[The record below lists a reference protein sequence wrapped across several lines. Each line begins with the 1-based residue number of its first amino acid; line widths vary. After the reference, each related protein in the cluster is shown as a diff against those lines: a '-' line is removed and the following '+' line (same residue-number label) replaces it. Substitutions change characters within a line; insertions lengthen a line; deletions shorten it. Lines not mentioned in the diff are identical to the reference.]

1 MSSNLPPKSGIPR
14 TGIPK
19 GPSST
24 SSRQNAST
32 GTTGQPKPS
41 RSQEISSRTTS
52 PSALT
57 ARIVEPPDDWTYLE
71 AKYKQDIEALTE
83 STEMATIEK
92 EIAEEKLDSCEKELQ
107 ELKDKLNDAMM
118 QIDMLKREQPD
129 QHMATSGS
137 ESSVT
142 IFQLQ
147 KVEEQNELLKQAL
160 LRLRDISTNDKQ
172 TIEDLTLECEELKLK
187 VLDLE
192 DKEQKF
198 SEQIKVYE
206 EQIDVNQSSHEMVE
220 KLTQQKTDL
229 EDKLKEMVD
238 DIDCMEKLRDLN
250 EQLLENARENEIEL
264 TEELDRLKVQY
275 SDLSNKKRDIEDYLL
290 DQERSVAKLK
300 EENRYLSDQVSQLK
314 DQFKEG
320 ESIEQQKHQIENVAY
335 KLNFSESKMAEKEAE
350 IARCKR
356 NLSEMEEQMTNL
368 SLITKEQSNKI
379 EELKL
384 QLESKVSENSELQRA
399 LKKKIEEVSELE
411 IRREMAEKKL
421 QSIQRETEGKIGNLN
436 RTIETMKGI
445 EVQREE
451 DIRRLMEDNELIER
465 ERRELRDQLNKSN
478 RSLEKSMQTG
488 NVSLSMMT
496 AQDTSLASLGISF
509 QNPPSHQA
517 SPVHHQSMAN
527 TQLPL
532 NQSFSAYQNPSPH
545 STSLSS
551 AVGPARHLSIK
562 SGIEESVLIDK
573 LNDLSS
579 AFDQVN
585 RRNYELELELAYREL
600 GCKEPMSS
608 KLFDL
613 SAHYNVGQV
622 KSLNAEVNKLKR
634 EVRSAMINQQ
644 IFTKSRSAS
653 SQARS
658 DRFNKSKLAMRYQI
672 LENEANALMSS
683 SSLSQLRPRAPLQ
696 HSTPVK

>member
-1 MSSNLPPKSGIPR
+1 
-14 TGIPK
+14 
-19 GPSST
+19 
-24 SSRQNAST
+24 
-32 GTTGQPKPS
+32 
-41 RSQEISSRTTS
+41 
-52 PSALT
+52 
-57 ARIVEPPDDWTYLE
+57 
-71 AKYKQDIEALTE
+71 
-83 STEMATIEK
+83 MATIEK
-92 EIAEEKLDSCEKELQ
+92 EIAEEKLDTCEKELQ
-107 ELKDKLNDAMM
+107 ELKDKLNEAMLR
-118 QIDMLKREQPD
+118 IDMLNREQSD
-129 QHMATSGS
+129 AQVTAGTSD
-137 ESSVT
+137 SSVT

-160 LRLRDISTNDKQ
+160 LKLRDISTNDKQ
-172 TIEDLTLECEELKLK
+172 TIEDLSLECEELKLK

-192 DKEQKF
+192 DREQKF
-198 SEQIKVYE
+198 TEQIKVYE
-206 EQIDVNQSSHEMVE
+206 EQIDVNQSAHEMVE

-264 TEELDRLKVQY
+264 SEELDKLKVQY
-275 SDLSNKKRDIEDYLL
+275 SDLSNRKRDIEDYLI

-300 EENRYLSDQVSQLK
+300 DENRILTDQVLK
-314 DQFKEG
+314 LKNQFKEG

-356 NLSEMEEQMTNL
+356 HLLEMEEQMTNL

-379 EELKL
+379 DELKL
-384 QLESKVSENSELQRA
+384 QLDSKVSENAELQRA
-399 LKKKIEEVSELE
+399 LKKKLEEVSELE

-421 QSIQRETEGKIGNLN
+421 HAIQRETEGKIGNLN

-445 EVQREE
+445 EIQREE
-451 DIRRLMEDNELIER
+451 DIKRLMEDNELIER

-478 RSLEKSMQTG
+478 RSLERSIQNG

-496 AQDTSLASLGISF
+496 AQDTSLASLGISL

-517 SPVHHQSMAN
+517 SPIHHQNIAGAQM
-527 TQLPL
+527 TL
-532 NQSFSAYQNPSPH
+532 NQSFSNLPNQNSH
-545 STSLSS
+545 SASLSS
-551 AVGPARHLSIK
+551 AVGPARHLSLSSEID
-562 SGIEESVLIDK
+562 ESALMTK
-573 LNDLSS
+573 LKDLST

-600 GCKEPMSS
+600 GDRSPATC

-613 SAHYNVGQV
+613 SAHYNVDQV
-622 KSLNAEVNKLKR
+622 KSLNVEVNKLKR

-644 IFTKSRSAS
+644 IFTKSRNAF
-653 SQARS
+653 SQARNE
-658 DRFNKSKLAMRYQI
+658 RFNKSKLAMRYQI
-672 LENEANALMSS
+672 LENEANALISS
-683 SSLSQLRPRAPLQ
+683 SSLVRFRPKAPLQ
-696 HSTPVK
+696 QSTPVK